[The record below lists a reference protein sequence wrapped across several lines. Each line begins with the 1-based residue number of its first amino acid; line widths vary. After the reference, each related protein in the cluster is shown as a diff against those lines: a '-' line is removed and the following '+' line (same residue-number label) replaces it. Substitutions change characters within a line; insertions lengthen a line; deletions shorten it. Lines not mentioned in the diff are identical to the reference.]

1 MNRFFCFGKRAFC
14 DIAKG
19 ERGECDDCEF
29 MDGEG
34 GAHEHEIDMI
44 MRRMY
49 GDEYGIERVQQL
61 VEEDRKRA
69 ESGEMFSD
77 DPIAQAIY
85 RTSAGD
91 DDQNRYKE
99 ACP

>member
-1 MNRFFCFGKRAFC
+1 MELFYCLRRRAFC
-14 DIAKG
+14 DMLKG
-19 ERGECDDCEF
+19 ECGECDDCEF
-29 MDGEG
+29 ENGEG
-34 GAHEHEIDMI
+34 GALEHEIDMI

-85 RTSAGD
+85 RTFCG
-91 DDQNRYKE
+91 RG
-99 ACP
+99 PVR

>member
-1 MNRFFCFGKRAFC
+1 MERFFCFGKQAFC
-14 DIAKG
+14 DTAKG
-19 ERGECDDCEF
+19 ERGECDGCEF
-29 MDGEG
+29 LNGDR
-34 GAHEHEIDMI
+34 GAYEHEIDMI

-77 DPIAQAIY
+77 DPIVQAIY
-85 RTSAGD
+85 RTVCG
-91 DDQNRYKE
+91 RG
-99 ACP
+99 PVR

>member
-1 MNRFFCFGKRAFC
+1 MKRLTYW
-14 DIAKG
+14 
-19 ERGECDDCEF
+19 CDDG
-29 MDGEG
+29 MGSGEWRVNVKKYEDSG
-34 GAHEHEIDMI
+34 THVDRLAAIEDIL
-44 MRRMY
+44 

-85 RTSAGD
+85 RTFCG
-91 DDQNRYKE
+91 RG
-99 ACP
+99 PVR

>member
-14 DIAKG
+14 DISKG
-19 ERGECDDCEF
+19 ERGECDGCEF
-29 MDGEG
+29 LDGNG
-34 GAHEHEIDMI
+34 GVDEHKIDMI

-61 VEEDRKRA
+61 VEADKKRA

-85 RTSAGD
+85 RTFCG
-91 DDQNRYKE
+91 RG
-99 ACP
+99 PVW

>member
-1 MNRFFCFGKRAFC
+1 MIVNRFFCFGKRAFC
-14 DIAKG
+14 DITKD

-29 MDGEG
+29 VDGKG
-34 GAHEHEIDMI
+34 GAHEHEIDVI

-61 VEEDRKRA
+61 VEADRKRA

-85 RTSAGD
+85 RTFCG
-91 DDQNRYKE
+91 RG
-99 ACP
+99 PVR

>member
-1 MNRFFCFGKRAFC
+1 
-14 DIAKG
+14 
-19 ERGECDDCEF
+19 
-29 MDGEG
+29 
-34 GAHEHEIDMI
+34 MI

-61 VEEDRKRA
+61 VDADKKRAESA

-85 RTSAGD
+85 RTFCGRGAV
-91 DDQNRYKE
+91 R
-99 ACP
+99 

>member
-14 DIAKG
+14 DISKG
-19 ERGECDDCEF
+19 VRGECDDCEF
-29 MDGEG
+29 FGGEG
-34 GAHEHEIDMI
+34 GAHEHEINMI

-61 VEEDRKRA
+61 VDADKKRAESA

-85 RTSAGD
+85 RTFCGRGAV
-91 DDQNRYKE
+91 R
-99 ACP
+99 

>member
-19 ERGECDDCEF
+19 ERDECDGCEF
-29 MDGEG
+29 LDENG
-34 GAHEHEIDMI
+34 GVHEQEIDVI
-44 MRRMY
+44 MRRVY

-61 VEEDRKRA
+61 VEADKKRA

-85 RTSAGD
+85 RTFCG
-91 DDQNRYKE
+91 RG
-99 ACP
+99 PVR

>member
-1 MNRFFCFGKRAFC
+1 MIVNRFFCFGKRAFC

-19 ERGECDDCEF
+19 KRGECDDCEF
-29 MDGEG
+29 FGGEG
-34 GAHEHEIDMI
+34 GAHENKINMI
-44 MRRMY
+44 MRRVY

-61 VEEDRKRA
+61 VEADKKRA

-85 RTSAGD
+85 RTFCG
-91 DDQNRYKE
+91 RG
-99 ACP
+99 PVR

>member
-1 MNRFFCFGKRAFC
+1 
-14 DIAKG
+14 
-19 ERGECDDCEF
+19 
-29 MDGEG
+29 
-34 GAHEHEIDMI
+34 MI

-85 RTSAGD
+85 RTFCG
-91 DDQNRYKE
+91 RG
-99 ACP
+99 PVR